1 MCGKVKKL
9 NRGKWWHYIEKYR
22 SYTATFNN
30 RSFSFEKVLCV
41 IEILM
46 YLGGVNA
53 SLLVQ
58 IYTYKI
64 HSDRSQTNDF
74 KQPCLII
81 KNWSREIFT
90 EVNFYHYNKVN
101 FTVL

>member
-1 MCGKVKKL
+1 MP
-9 NRGKWWHYIEKYR
+9 
-22 SYTATFNN
+22 
-30 RSFSFEKVLCV
+30 
-41 IEILM
+41 
-46 YLGGVNA
+46 
-53 SLLVQ
+53 LLVQ

-101 FTVL
+101 FTVLQFAEVLAFFPSGFPHDSSASPLK